1 MLITEVKSPYIF
13 KVMIKNNK
21 EKIVNHDQIK
31 MCKDLDI
38 PKWILK
44 AQLELKTTGEISY
57 CFCGKPY
64 DGTQMIQCDNC
75 LNWYH
80 TKCLKLS
87 KKDVKEIDTYAC
99 SDCMS

>member
-1 MLITEVKSPYIF
+1 MLITEVKSPYVF

-31 MCKDLDI
+31 LCKDTLL

-44 AQLELKTTGEISY
+44 AKTELDTIGEISH

-64 DGTQMIQCDNC
+64 NGDQMIQCDNC
-75 LNWYH
+75 LSWFH

-87 KKDVKEIDTYAC
+87 KKEIKNIEIYAC
-99 SDCMS
+99 SDCIS